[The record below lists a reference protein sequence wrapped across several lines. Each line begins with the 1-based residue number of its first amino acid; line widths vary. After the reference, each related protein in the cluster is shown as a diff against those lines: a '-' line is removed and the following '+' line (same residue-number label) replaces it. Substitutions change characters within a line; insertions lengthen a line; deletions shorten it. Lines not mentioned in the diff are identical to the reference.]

1 MRKTLVTEVSGV
13 VEAPV
18 ERVLARLAGVV
29 TPAPPPP
36 GTAHA
41 RHAPKMPRVEA
52 IDGGVAVQGDWWY
65 RGEWTVSPH
74 PKGSL
79 LVHRVYNV
87 AEWLR
92 WGVPLANRFFIG
104 FREATRAG
112 FAECLRRLAAE
123 LGCAARLTGD

>member
-18 ERVLARLAGVV
+18 ERVLAGLAEIV
-29 TPAPPPP
+29 TPAPPS

-41 RHAPKMPRVEA
+41 HPAPKVEA

-74 PKGSL
+74 PEGSL

-87 AEWLR
+87 AQWLR

-104 FREATRAG
+104 FRSATRAS
-112 FAECLRRLAAE
+112 FAGSLRRLAARI
-123 LGCAARLTGD
+123 GCTARLIDD